1 MPFPSGKQTPR
12 NMTTKI
18 HIEARDLS
26 TNYNQLKGGNLIDRH
41 KKDISYSKE
50 LNTAKCQQLQSHYR
64 KTSVHIL
71 IEMDFQ

>member
-41 KKDISYSKE
+41 KKDIS
-50 LNTAKCQQLQSHYR
+50 LQ
-64 KTSVHIL
+64 
-71 IEMDFQ
+71 